1 MRREAVL
8 SVAKTIGRWVP
19 TLLLASIF
27 IPQGFGKFSATSGWR
42 PAFQHWGY
50 PLWFLFV
57 VGGIELVAGLLLLWR
72 RTAPV
77 GALLIICV
85 MAGAMW
91 THYWIDFRPKEAF
104 HELVPMTLALI
115 VLTVRRPELRALLTR
130 RKGGDTIPVTTDGS
144 W

>member
-1 MRREAVL
+1 MRRDAML

-42 PAFQHWGY
+42 LAFEHWGY
-50 PLWFLFV
+50 PTWFLLV
-57 VGGIELVAGLLLLWR
+57 VGAIELVAGLLLLWR
-72 RTAPV
+72 RSAPI

-91 THYWIDFRPKEAF
+91 THYWIDLRPKDVF
-104 HELVPMTLALI
+104 HEVVPMTLALI
-115 VLTVRRPELRALLTR
+115 VLAVRRPELRALLTR
-130 RKGGDTIPVTTDGS
+130 RKVGDSIPLTTDGS

>member
-27 IPQGFGKFSATSGWR
+27 IPQGFGKFSAASGWR

-50 PLWFLFV
+50 PLWFLFA

-77 GALLIICV
+77 GALLIICI

-104 HELVPMTLALI
+104 HEVVPMTLALI
-115 VLTVRRPELRALLTR
+115 VLAVRRPELRALLTR
-130 RKGGDTIPVTTDGS
+130 PKAGDTNTVTTDGS